1 MGKEKL
7 VQEIERLRSQL
18 PKLRRARLKET
29 QTRTIV
35 IQPLL
40 EALGWDVRDLS
51 QVEEEHPTV
60 DGKSVDY
67 ALKLEGRPV
76 LLVEAKPLGDDL
88 RDIRAITQVVSYA
101 ANEGIQWCVL
111 TNGVKWQVYR
121 SMEKCPAPQKLLFE
135 VSLEPKDTPDSEISE
150 AAERLWWLSADEMA
164 KGTLDE
170 EGRRVFTDG
179 KVRKALESILR
190 EPPPALVRLV
200 RKSLADDTLKPKD
213 IRESLARVWFDLTG
227 ETPPIPPRERPEPA
241 KPRKRSGGEKWTV
254 EHLLEGKPEKVVDLY
269 HQVDEFITSLEP
281 RRMERRPR
289 KWYISYYVGPKTA
302 FAWLEIGASYLKV
315 FVWLPYA
322 ALQSPPSFARDVS
335 KIGHCGGGN
344 LELTLKSPSDLR
356 KAEPIIREAFG
367 RALEKAKERR

>member
-88 RDIRAITQVVSYA
+88 KDIKAITQVVSYA

-179 KVRKALESILR
+179 KVRKALEAVLR
-190 EPPPALVRLV
+190 EPPSSLVNLIRKNLDDPALR
-200 RKSLADDTLKPKD
+200 PKD
-213 IRESLARVWFDLTG
+213 IRESLARVWFDLIG
-227 ETPPIPPRERPEPA
+227 ETPPEPPPGPEGGPGRRYAVER
-241 KPRKRSGGEKWTV
+241 
-254 EHLLEGKPEKVVDLY
+254 LLERKPQSVQDLFK
-269 HQVDEFITSLEP
+269 QLDRFIMSLAP
-281 RRMERRPR
+281 GRVERRPR
-289 KWYISYYVGPKTA
+289 KYYVGYYLTA
-302 FAWLEIGASYLKV
+302 RSMFALVRIPRKCVKV
-315 FVWLPYA
+315 SVALPNTA
-322 ALQSPPSFARDVS
+322 VQPLPPFARDIS
-335 KIGHCGGGN
+335 RAHPRE
-344 LELTLKSPSDLR
+344 LRSLHLTLTSSSDLR
-356 KAEPIIREAFG
+356 EAEPIIREAFG